1 MVRGLASAGSDD
13 VGILILGGGEA
24 TRLPGKLALAAGDV
38 PLIVRV
44 YRNFA
49 ALADEADFAHGAGP
63 GREIYVASQRT
74 FEPQLDAMLPVPLV
88 IDRWARRG
96 PLAGMLSAFAQMRS
110 RFVFAIAGDAP
121 FVGAGVL
128 RTLLAARRPGD
139 EAVVPERLHDGE
151 ALREPLAALYDRLAF
166 MKAAFPV
173 LRSGRGSLLLA
184 LEGLRTRLV
193 PFTDGHIFTNVN
205 TPRDY
210 AAFLARLGEQP

>member
-1 MVRGLASAGSDD
+1 MRSATVRGIAKAGTGD

-49 ALADEADFAHGAGP
+49 ALGN
-63 GREIYVASQRT
+63 EICVASQRT
-74 FEPQLDAMLPVPLV
+74 FEPQLDALLPVPLV

-96 PLAGMLSAFAQMRS
+96 PLAGTLSAFGQMRS
-110 RFVFAIAGDAP
+110 RFVFAVAGDAP
-121 FVGAGVL
+121 FVDAGVL

-139 EAVVPERLHDGE
+139 EAVVPERRHEGE

-166 MKAAFPV
+166 VKAALPV
-173 LRSGRGSLLLA
+173 LRGGRGSLLLA
-184 LEGLRTRLV
+184 LEGLRTRFV
-193 PFTDGHIFTNVN
+193 PFPDGHIFTNVN

-210 AAFLARLGEQP
+210 AALLARLGEPT